1 MWGINRVQGQ
11 CQKKE
16 RSMPTITSQISEF
29 SVNLQYEDLPEEVVF
44 QVKRFLLDSVGCAF
58 GGWDTEDVQIQ
69 MEIHR
74 EMGGKQEA
82 TVMVGGIRLPM
93 NHAALMNSLLI
104 RALDYNDIYWEEDPS
119 HPSDI
124 IPAAL
129 SPAEVISANGK
140 DVITAIAL
148 AYEFEQRMCEFA
160 HPGIRERK
168 WHHATLTGFVSPIVA
183 GKILGLTREQM
194 VQAIGISGSHCCTLG
209 AVTAGKLTNMKN
221 TVDPLAVQSGVLAA
235 QLAKAGYSGPE
246 HVIDGKEG
254 LVETF
259 GPEFELD
266 LLTRDLGKDWRIPRC
281 SMKAFAA
288 EALTHSPIT
297 AVLKIV
303 NDNKLKPSD
312 ISEIRVKTVARAAD
326 ILSDPSKY
334 QPTSKETAD
343 HSLPFCLAAA
353 VVDGMVTPAQFKD
366 EKLKDPRIW
375 DLLPKIKVA
384 AEPEFEKLFP
394 RLKATEV
401 SITTTEKKNYTIRV
415 DYPKGDYRDP
425 MSEDELLYKF
435 DSMVLDK
442 TGQKKRDTMVERIMN
457 LEKEKNIRDFMQA
470 LTS

>member
-1 MWGINRVQGQ
+1 
-11 CQKKE
+11 
-16 RSMPTITSQISEF
+16 MPTISHKIAEF
-29 SVNLQYEDLPEEVVF
+29 AVNLKYEDLPEEVVF
-44 QVKRFLLDSVGCAF
+44 QVKRFLLDSIGCAF

-69 MEIHR
+69 FRLHQQMNGTE
-74 EMGGKQEA
+74 EG
-82 TVMVGGIRLPM
+82 TVLVSGAQMPM
-93 NHAALMNSLLI
+93 NHAALLNSLLI

-129 SPAEVISANGK
+129 TPAEVLSKSGK

-183 GKILGLTREQM
+183 GKILGLNVEQM
-194 VQAIGISGSHCCTLG
+194 VNAIGISGSHTCTLG

-235 QLAKAGYSGPE
+235 QLAKDGYTGPE

-254 LVETF
+254 LVDTF
-259 GPEFELD
+259 GPDFELN
-266 LLTRDLGKDWRIPRC
+266 LLTDNLGKDWRILRC

-303 NDNKLKPSD
+303 REHHLKPEN
-312 ISEIRVKTVARAAD
+312 ISGILVKTISRAAD

-334 QPTSKETAD
+334 KPTSKETAD
-343 HSLPFCLAAA
+343 HSLPYCLAAA
-353 VVDGMVTPAQFKD
+353 VMDGMVTPAQFTE
-366 EKLKDPRIW
+366 EKLKDPQIW
-375 DLLPKIKVA
+375 NLLPKIKVV

-394 RLKATEV
+394 RLKTSEV
-401 SITTTEKKNYTIRV
+401 TITTTDGKSHTLRV

-425 MSEDELLYKF
+425 MSEEELLDKF
-435 DSMVLDK
+435 DSMVLAK
-442 TGQKKRDTMVERIMN
+442 VGKERRDRMVELIMN
-457 LEKEKNIRDFMQA
+457 LEKVDNMKDFMRWM
-470 LTS
+470 TR

>member
-1 MWGINRVQGQ
+1 
-11 CQKKE
+11 
-16 RSMPTITSQISEF
+16 MPTISHQIAEF
-29 SVNLQYEDLPEEVVF
+29 AVNLKYEDLPEEVVY
-44 QVKRFLLDSVGCAF
+44 QVKRFLLDSIGCAF

-69 MEIHR
+69 HR
-74 EMGGKQEA
+74 LHQDMGGKPEA
-82 TVMVGGIRLPM
+82 RVFVSGTPM
-93 NHAALMNSLLI
+93 PMAHATLLNSLLI

-129 SPAEVISANGK
+129 TPAEALGKSGK
-140 DVITAIAL
+140 DVITAIVL

-183 GKILGLTREQM
+183 GKILGLNVDQM
-194 VQAIGISGSHCCTLG
+194 VNAIGISGSHTCTLG

-221 TVDPLAVQSGVLAA
+221 TVDPMAVQAGVIAA
-235 QLAKAGYSGPE
+235 LLAKEGYTGPE

-254 LVETF
+254 LVDAF
-259 GPEFELD
+259 GPEFELNI
-266 LLTRDLGKDWRIPRC
+266 LTDNLGKDWRILRC

-297 AVLKIV
+297 ATLKIV
-303 NDNKLKPSD
+303 QQNDIKPEE
-312 ISEIRVKTVARAAD
+312 ISEILVKTVARAAD

-334 QPTSKETAD
+334 QPTTKETAD
-343 HSLPFCLAAA
+343 HSLPYCLAAA
-353 VVDGMVTPAQFKD
+353 VVDGMVTPAQFKE

-375 DLLPKIKVA
+375 ELLPKIKVV
-384 AEPEFEKLFP
+384 AEPEFEELFP

-401 SITTTEKKNYTIRV
+401 TITTKENVKHILRV

-425 MSEDELLYKF
+425 MSDEELLYKF

-442 TGQKKRDTMVERIMN
+442 VNREKRDRMVEMIWN
-457 LEKEKNIRDFMQA
+457 LEKIADVREFVAA
-470 LTS
+470 LVK

>member
-1 MWGINRVQGQ
+1 
-11 CQKKE
+11 
-16 RSMPTITSQISEF
+16 MPTISHKIAEF
-29 SVNLQYEDLPEEVVF
+29 AVNLKYEDLPEEVVF
-44 QVKRFLLDSVGCAF
+44 QVKRFLLDSIGCAF

-69 MEIHR
+69 FRLHQQMNGTE
-74 EMGGKQEA
+74 EG
-82 TVMVGGIRLPM
+82 TVLVSGAQMPM
-93 NHAALMNSLLI
+93 NHAALLNSLLI

-129 SPAEVISANGK
+129 TPAEVLSKSGK

-183 GKILGLTREQM
+183 GKILGLNVEQM
-194 VQAIGISGSHCCTLG
+194 VNAIGISGSHTCTLG

-235 QLAKAGYSGPE
+235 QLAKDGYTGPE

-254 LVETF
+254 LVDTF
-259 GPEFELD
+259 GPDFELN
-266 LLTRDLGKDWRIPRC
+266 LLTDNLGKDWRILRC

-303 NDNKLKPSD
+303 REHHLKPEN
-312 ISEIRVKTVARAAD
+312 ISGILVKTISRAAD

-334 QPTSKETAD
+334 KPTSKETAD
-343 HSLPFCLAAA
+343 HSLPYCLAAA
-353 VVDGMVTPAQFKD
+353 VVDGMVTPAQFTE
-366 EKLKDPRIW
+366 EKLKDPQIW
-375 DLLPKIKVA
+375 NLLPKIKVV

-394 RLKATEV
+394 RLKTSEV
-401 SITTTEKKNYTIRV
+401 TITTTDGKSHTLRV

-425 MSEDELLYKF
+425 MSEEELLDKF
-435 DSMVLDK
+435 DSMVLAK
-442 TGQKKRDTMVERIMN
+442 VGKERRDRMVELIMN
-457 LEKEKNIRDFMQA
+457 LEKVDNMKDFMRWM
-470 LTS
+470 TR

>member
-1 MWGINRVQGQ
+1 MA
-11 CQKKE
+11 
-16 RSMPTITSQISEF
+16 TISHKIAEF
-29 SVNLQYEDLPEEVVF
+29 AVNLKYEDLPEEVVL
-44 QVKRFLLDSVGCAF
+44 QVKRFLLDSIGCAF
-58 GGWDTEDVQIQ
+58 GGWDTEDVEVQ
-69 MEIHR
+69 HR
-74 EMGGKQEA
+74 LHGEMQGKPEA
-82 TVMVGGIRLPM
+82 TVMVGGTKMPM
-93 NHAALMNSLLI
+93 NHAALLNSLLI

-129 SPAEVISANGK
+129 TPAEVLGKSGK
-140 DVITAIAL
+140 DLITAIVL

-183 GKILGLTREQM
+183 GKILGLTVEQM
-194 VQAIGISGSHCCTLG
+194 VNAIGISASHTCTLG

-221 TVDPLAVQSGVLAA
+221 TVDPMAVQAGVLAA
-235 QLAKAGYSGPE
+235 QLAQKGYSGPE

-254 LVETF
+254 LTDTF
-259 GPEFELD
+259 GPEFDLN
-266 LLTRDLGKDWRIPRC
+266 LLTEKLGSDWRILRC

-303 NDNKLKPSD
+303 QENNLKPED
-312 ISEIRVKTVARAAD
+312 ISEISVKTVARAAD

-334 QPTSKETAD
+334 KPTSKETAD
-343 HSLPFCLAAA
+343 HSLPYCLAAA
-353 VVDGMVTPAQFKD
+353 IVDGMVTPAQYKP
-366 EKLKDPRIW
+366 EKLKDPQIW
-375 DLLPKIKVA
+375 DLLPKIRVT

-401 SITTTEKKNYTIRV
+401 SISTVSGQTHTLRV

-425 MSEDELLYKF
+425 MTEAELLYKF
-435 DSMVLDK
+435 DSMVLEK
-442 TGQKKRDTMVERIMN
+442 TGREKRDKIVELIMN
-457 LEKEKNIRDFMQA
+457 LEKVENVRDFM
-470 LTS
+470 SWMVR